1 MGCSQLTALGK
12 ELADLPES
20 PAKEDKLLGILK
32 CFHGYVLKY
41 VSMTLHGHLPMQ
53 RKGARPGGAVNKDTH
68 LLLRHF
74 IPREKVLTGLLWA
87 PRAGRFT

>member
-1 MGCSQLTALGK
+1 MGCSAQLTALGK

-20 PAKEDKLLGILK
+20 QAKEDKLLEILK

-41 VSMTLHGHLPMQ
+41 VSMILHGHLPMQ
-53 RKGARPGGAVNKDTH
+53 RKGARPGGEVNKDTH

-74 IPREKVLTGLLWA
+74 IPREKS
-87 PRAGRFT
+87 F